1 MFIRFFSRFTLLARG
16 VPIPVRKD
24 LFYFPFFH
32 AADVVVDVEIV
43 ADEVFPVEFHRKILG
58 SAAQKQAFAR
68 DGGGKAQQVVG

>member
-1 MFIRFFSRFTLLARG
+1 M
-16 VPIPVRKD
+16 PIPARKD

-32 AADVVVDVEIV
+32 AADVVVDVEVV